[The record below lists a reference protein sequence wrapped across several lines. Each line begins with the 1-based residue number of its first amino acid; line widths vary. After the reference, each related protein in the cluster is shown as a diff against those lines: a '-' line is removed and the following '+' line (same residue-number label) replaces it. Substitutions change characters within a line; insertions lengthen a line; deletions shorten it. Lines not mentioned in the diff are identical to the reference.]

1 MRFFQISVMEAF
13 MGKWKLD
20 YSACEGY
27 NEFMSAEVNKM
38 IVTDMMMMMMVIRMM
53 MMMMMM
59 ATESLQM
66 QRLTMIFIR
75 NVFYQNKAF
84 SSLTPGFPA
93 IFDNLH
99 FGKIQIAFLFHP
111 GNSTG
116 RPGKD
121 EGPRLYHHL
130 LKGKSHTGLPPEQT
144 YITC

>member
-1 MRFFQISVMEAF
+1 MEV
-13 MGKWKLD
+13 GLQRLRGIRRVYVCRGEQD
-20 YSACEGY
+20 DRCRHDDDDGDEDGDGDDIDDDDG
-27 NEFMSAEVNKM
+27 NGEFTNAEVNNDHHQKC
-38 IVTDMMMMMMVIRMM
+38 V
-53 MMMMMM
+53 
-59 ATESLQM
+59 LPK
-66 QRLTMIFIR
+66 
-75 NVFYQNKAF
+75 KAF

-99 FGKIQIAFLFHP
+99 FEKIQIAFLFHP

-144 YITC
+144 HITC